1 MYLPS
6 TSKSANKAD
15 GVSNAIDQ
23 LTTTRHGQI
32 NMVCSLDM
40 VSGFWVVE
48 MTERSKSISA
58 FITPSGL
65 FEWLMMSLGLQMR
78 R

>member
-1 MYLPS
+1 MYRPS

-15 GVSNAIDQ
+15 GVSNAIEQ
-23 LTTTRHGQI
+23 RTTTRHGQS
-32 NMVCSLDM
+32 NVVCSLDKA
-40 VSGFWVVE
+40 SGFWVVE
-48 MTERSKSISA
+48 MTERARSISA